1 MMNTETDVINISV
14 LQKEFKIKCP
24 KSKVNDLE
32 EAARYLN
39 VRMNNLSKGEQNIN
53 IDRLAIITA
62 LNITHELINHRNQKY
77 TLTER
82 IRKLKSKI
90 EKILAIVD

>member
-1 MMNTETDVINISV
+1 MMNAETDVINISV

-24 KSKVNDLE
+24 KNKINDLE
-32 EAARYLN
+32 KAAQYLN
-39 VRMNNLSKGEQNIN
+39 GRMRNLSKGEQNIN

-62 LNITHELINHRNQKY
+62 LNITHELMGYKNQKY